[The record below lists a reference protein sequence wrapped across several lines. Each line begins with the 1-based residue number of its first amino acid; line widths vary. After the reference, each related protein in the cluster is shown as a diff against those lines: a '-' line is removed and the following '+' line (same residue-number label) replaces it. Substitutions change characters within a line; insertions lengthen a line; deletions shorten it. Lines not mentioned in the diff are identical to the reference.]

1 MQFIK
6 FDIITI
12 FEVFTIEQKLENIYK
27 KLKKNN
33 SCKSIRIIE
42 KEKCIIATFNKLE
55 DAISILIDASK
66 YSNNVNLIYNA
77 FSKEYSII
85 LHLDNI

>member
-12 FEVFTIEQKLENIYK
+12 FEVFTMEQKFENIYE
-27 KLKKNN
+27 KLRKNPYKFIKIN
-33 SCKSIRIIE
+33 K
-42 KEKCIIATFNKLE
+42 KEKYIIAAFNKLE

-66 YSNNVNLIYNA
+66 YSNNVNLIYNV
-77 FSKEYSII
+77 FSKEYHIT
-85 LHLDNI
+85 LYLDNV

>member
-12 FEVFTIEQKLENIYK
+12 FEFFTIEQKLENIYE
-27 KLKKNN
+27 KLRNN
-33 SCKSIRIIE
+33 PYKFIKINK
-42 KEKCIIATFNKLE
+42 KEKCIIAAFNKLE

-66 YSNNVNLIYNA
+66 YSNNVNLIYNV
-77 FSKEYSII
+77 FSKKYHIT
-85 LHLDNI
+85 LYLDNI

>member
-42 KEKCIIATFNKLE
+42 KEKYIIAAFNKLE
-55 DAISILIDASK
+55 YAISMLIDASK
-66 YSNNVNLIYNA
+66 YSNNVSLIYNV

>member
-6 FDIITI
+6 FNIITI

-33 SCKSIRIIE
+33 HCKSIRIIE
-42 KEKCIIATFNKLE
+42 KEKYIIATFNKLE

-66 YSNNVNLIYNA
+66 YSNNVNLIYNV
-77 FSKEYSII
+77 FSKEYNII
-85 LHLDNI
+85 LYLDNV

>member
-27 KLKKNN
+27 KLKK
-33 SCKSIRIIE
+33 II
-42 KEKCIIATFNKLE
+42 L
-55 DAISILIDASK
+55 
-66 YSNNVNLIYNA
+66 VNL
-77 FSKEYSII
+77 
-85 LHLDNI
+85 